1 MPSSTAQ
8 PRLSSSTSS
17 NARRSSFLEPL
28 SQQLQTRRSAF
39 HASQQLSQSLH
50 GDSQDPLAGG
60 SQFTSVL
67 NFLTQPPALSQSQS
81 GRAHNAASLTML
93 PNLTRFTSSATV
105 AVMAEVLSR
114 ALHGLRV
121 QFTLEPLGDTYIGES
136 EEADGRDAIPAA
148 DFRMDDADED
158 MDTDEALQHGQDGEN
173 GREGMVR
180 STSAGSDGMMTV
192 RGSPAPEGGMTTSAS
207 TATLTSAAVPSSL
220 STSTMSLG
228 SIPEG
233 TKGTRIRVS
242 LTDSRKCQL
251 KGEIRVE
258 RISGIEIEGG
268 EIKSLVMMSR
278 RRGSPLEWR
287 RVFGKIVRQREV
299 ASCIAR

>member
-1 MPSSTAQ
+1 
-8 PRLSSSTSS
+8 
-17 NARRSSFLEPL
+17 
-28 SQQLQTRRSAF
+28 
-39 HASQQLSQSLH
+39 
-50 GDSQDPLAGG
+50 
-60 SQFTSVL
+60 
-67 NFLTQPPALSQSQS
+67 
-81 GRAHNAASLTML
+81 
-93 PNLTRFTSSATV
+93 
-105 AVMAEVLSR
+105 MAEVLSR

-121 QFTLEPLGDTYIGES
+121 QFTLEPLGDTYIGEA
-136 EEADGRDAIPAA
+136 EEAEGRDAIPAA
-148 DFRMDDADED
+148 DFRMDDADDD
-158 MDTDEALQHGQDGEN
+158 MDTDEALQHGVE
-173 GREGMVR
+173 GRGMTR
-180 STSAGSDGMMTV
+180 STSAGSDGMTV

-207 TATLTSAAVPSSL
+207 TATLTAASAASSSL

-251 KGEIRVE
+251 KGEIRIE
-258 RISGIEIEGG
+258 RIFGIEGG

-299 ASCIAR
+299 AGCIAR